1 MSGQGARA
9 RANYGLPGIGRGPE
23 CQHAALGLHTLALG
37 AHSAGEVSDRG
48 QVSEK
53 VGEAMRGPQQEGLA
67 VAAGG
72 CGGAG
77 KEHEAG
83 LPCGP
88 TGGAHAGG
96 ASGCGDAGQ

>member
-1 MSGQGARA
+1 MSGQGARP

-23 CQHAALGLHTLALG
+23 CQCAALGLYTIALD

-48 QVSEK
+48 QVAEK
-53 VGEAMRGPQQEGLA
+53 VVEATQGPQQEGLA

-72 CGGAG
+72 CDGAG
-77 KEHEAG
+77 QQHEAG
-83 LPCGP
+83 LPCGC

-96 ASGCGDAGQ
+96 ASYKWVW